1 MIHVNCVCPHPTDP
15 KDLPSCESSARSI
28 QRLLTHLRNES
39 ILTTSMRLG
48 MCLFRRETREPRPW
62 SRQSCPKPPHRF
74 LSLLRCRVQ
83 CLLPPC
89 RDQRS
94 LPRPSRRLRRFLGI
108 SSVRS
113 AHLPPPPVDTI
124 PAVPATHAS
133 RRGKT
138 AAELY
143 SNRGLFTETSFQR
156 FSNRR
161 SKRLRA
167 PKRQRSSP
175 LLPSTTSP
183 YH

>member
-1 MIHVNCVCPHPTDP
+1 MSTVSVPIPPIPRICPPASPPLAQFSGFSPIYGMNPFLRRVCVSGCVFSAEKRGNHAHGPASRVRSLHTAFRPSSGAESNAFCPRVTIN
-15 KDLPSCESSARSI
+15 ARSPA
-28 QRLLTHLRNES
+28 RHA
-39 ILTTSMRLG
+39 G
-48 MCLFRRETREPRPW
+48 C
-62 SRQSCPKPPHRF
+62 
-74 LSLLRCRVQ
+74 VA
-83 CLLPPC
+83 
-89 RDQRS
+89 
-94 LPRPSRRLRRFLGI
+94 FLGI